1 MGKAKGGRL
10 RLATVALVTA
20 LVIAGG
26 AVALYLHFR
35 PYLHGTSCEARAG
48 AAVMPLDL
56 DQAANAATIAT
67 VALRRKLPERAAV
80 IAYATALQE
89 SHLRN
94 LESGDRDS
102 VGLFQQRPSQG
113 WGTVRQ
119 LQDPVYATGRFFG
132 ALAKVKDYTGMP
144 VHQAAQKVQR
154 SADGSAYAQHEE
166 DARTLA
172 EAFTGHSPASVRC
185 WYPPNKRKK
194 ESDRQA
200 ALTELRATLKLG
212 DGGTSDDLPAST
224 SRAGWTMASWL
235 VAHAQ
240 MYGLREVRYSGRHW
254 RANDGHSGWTK
265 DKRAPDGRVI
275 LR

>member
-1 MGKAKGGRL
+1 VGEADRGRL
-10 RLATVALVTA
+10 RLAVIALVTA
-20 LVIAGG
+20 LVIASG

-35 PYLHGTSCEARAG
+35 PYLHGTSCEARADG
-48 AAVMPLDL
+48 GLMPLDL
-56 DQAANAATIAT
+56 DQAANASTIAA

-89 SHLRN
+89 SHLHN

-113 WGTVRQ
+113 WGTAEQ
-119 LQDPVYATGRFFG
+119 LKDPVYATGRFFG
-132 ALAKVKDYTGMP
+132 ALTKVKDYTGLP
-144 VHQAAQKVQR
+144 VHEAAQKVQR

-172 EAFTGHSPASVRC
+172 AAFTGHAPASVRC

-194 ESDRQA
+194 VSDTRA
-200 ALTELRATLKLG
+200 ALAELRTTLKLPE
-212 DGGTSDDLPAST
+212 GGDDLAVPT

-240 MYGLREVRYSGRHW
+240 VYGLREIRFSGRRW
-254 RANDGHSGWTK
+254 RAGDGHRGWSTYK
-265 DKRAPDGRVI
+265 KALDGRISVS
-275 LR
+275 